1 MATFKKARGRGFGN
15 KFKKYSR
22 GKKLEIFLPFVTP
35 NDGEDVDTA
44 LTELTRRLGDAALA
58 KRIRVLQAQY
68 GGVSSGTVPELVTY
82 DWLQRSG
89 YRFIF
94 QAELYGGRATAGG
107 ILPDFI
113 VETGAGSGAAWNI
126 QGEYWHGKT
135 QEKAQSDAAEVLRMI
150 GLVVQGIRIDKVLYL
165 WEQDL
170 YDKRPQVFQYAVAG
184 IALR

>member
-1 MATFKKARGRGFGN
+1 MATFKKGKGFSN

-22 GKKLEIFLPFVTP
+22 GKKLEIFLPFVAK
-35 NDGEDVDTA
+35 NDDEDVDTA

-58 KRIRVLQAQY
+58 KRIRALQAQY

-89 YRFIF
+89 YRFVF

-107 ILPDFI
+107 ILPDFV
-113 VETGAGSGAAWNI
+113 VETGAGTGMAWNV

-135 QEKAQSDAAEVLRMI
+135 NEKAQSDAVDALRMI
-150 GLVVQGIRIDKVLYL
+150 GQVVNGIRIDKVLYL

-170 YDKRPQVFQYAVAG
+170 YTKRPQVFQYAIAG
-184 IALR
+184 IGLR